1 MKYCDFDEVRNIQSL
16 LENSNSETAQVR
28 LDKYKE
34 KYPRDLKILGL
45 QLKIYN
51 EKHDYESAY
60 NYGTKY
66 IHTYFSERFA
76 YTLFVKEYAVALIHK
91 DKKNQAEGLLLQ
103 AIKITEG
110 QVPKLLKQLANLYII
125 QGNYQKALELYD
137 MYTNPSNEISMNT
150 NKVKLLYS
158 MGEYSECIKLANEL
172 IKNDLDKQQKQKQY
186 YYIGESYFKL
196 KEYENEIIN
205 YKNATNIDNALCHS
219 AKNAIIKANKLLD
232 EIDSNNVIVYNKI
245 DKQLARTNNNI

>member
-1 MKYCDFDEVRNIQSL
+1 MKYCDFEEVKNIQYL
-16 LENSNSETAQVR
+16 LESSNIEIEQVR

-66 IHTYFSERFA
+66 IHTYFSERYA

-91 DKKNQAEGLLLQ
+91 NKENQAEGLLLR

-110 QVPKLLKQLANLYII
+110 QVPKLLKQLANLYTS
-125 QGNYQKALELYD
+125 QGNFQKALELYEK
-137 MYTNPSNEISMNT
+137 YGAKIF
-150 NKVKLLYS
+150 
-158 MGEYSECIKLANEL
+158 ILAL
-172 IKNDLDKQQKQKQY
+172 IL
-186 YYIGESYFKL
+186 
-196 KEYENEIIN
+196 
-205 YKNATNIDNALCHS
+205 
-219 AKNAIIKANKLLD
+219 
-232 EIDSNNVIVYNKI
+232 IVY
-245 DKQLARTNNNI
+245 LEW